1 MATVYVDISTD
12 VDIDEIDFIEDCTDY
27 EIQNIIKWLSENNYI
42 NRKDT
47 DIENSNEIIWNNAI
61 NKFIDSKHLLTQEEE
76 TIILNI
82 ASKL

>member
-12 VDIDEIDFIEDCTDY
+12 VDIDEIDFMEECT
-27 EIQNIIKWLSENNYI
+27 ERERQIIIKWLIENKYI
-42 NRKDT
+42 SRKNT
-47 DIENSNEIIWNNAI
+47 HIENSNEIIWNNAVS
-61 NKFIDSKHLLTQEEE
+61 KFIDNKHLLTQEEE